1 MKRTELDIAGMA
13 SHATSDLLEL
23 WGVLRRHRQQ
33 IFLLTAMVTLLTALV
48 VFQMTPV
55 YRGTASL
62 LIENSVDNKVMTLN
76 DLYSNQRQTV
86 EAFNSQLQI
95 LHSRAVAE
103 RVIRNLKLYDH
114 PSMDPRTVKSRFS
127 LFEAKAEPRQM
138 SEDQMTEALV
148 GRVAGGLSI
157 EPVFRSQIVKV
168 SFYSPDR
175 ELAAKV
181 ANAVV
186 DAYIDNDFESRSGTT
201 QRASAW
207 LNERMAGIRT
217 KLEESEKALQH
228 YREQEN
234 IVDNKG
240 VVLSGTG
247 RQFEEVSTNLIGA
260 RMRLAEAQNAYNQVK
275 DAKGQPLSVLES
287 LPAVLKDSTVRQ
299 MKSVESEAM
308 RKVDEYKSRY
318 ASAHPK
324 MIAATAELQSAH
336 NALAQAIQT
345 VIAGI
350 YREYE
355 IARDNAS
362 AAAGAKARTQAEI
375 QSITRKGAQL
385 SMLERDVESYR
396 LLYSNFINRAKE
408 AEAAINLQS
417 TPGRMIDPAVTPLSP
432 VKPNKFNAI
441 AGALFLGLLGSSLL
455 VLLRA
460 YLDNTLRSEQEIER
474 RLRVSV
480 LGTVPLLDKKDGGE
494 NPSLVFLQNP
504 NSPFAEAVRG
514 IRTSVLLSAVDEPH
528 RVVAITSTVPG
539 EGKTTIAISLA
550 QALGQVKKV
559 LLIDADM
566 RRPTVGKN
574 IGDGLHEEVGLVD
587 YLAGDAELADCIH
600 GTPNPNVSVLPAG
613 KRLSLPLELLSSQRF
628 GDTIAGLKEQYD
640 MVIIDC
646 PPLKPVS
653 DSLVISRYANSVL
666 YVIKADE
673 APYQLIASSLK
684 SLREVDAPL
693 LGVVLNQ
700 VNART
705 ADHYGN
711 YSYQYQYVYGQEP
724 EKRPRT
730 FLGIRI

>member
-1 MKRTELDIAGMA
+1 MKRTELDIAGLA

-23 WGVLRRHRQQ
+23 WGVLRRHRNR
-33 IFLLTAMVTLLTALV
+33 IFLLTAMVGLLTALV

-55 YRGTASL
+55 YRGTAL
-62 LIENSVDNKVMTLN
+62 MLIENSVDNKVMTLN

-114 PSMDPRTVKSRFS
+114 PSMDPRTVKSRFG
-127 LFEAKAEPRQM
+127 LFEAKAETRQM

-157 EPVFRSQIVKV
+157 EPLWRSQIVKV
-168 SFYSPDR
+168 SFDSPDR

-181 ANAVV
+181 ANALV
-186 DAYIDNDFESRSGTT
+186 DAYIDNDFESRSGMT

-217 KLEESEKALQH
+217 KLEESERALQH

-247 RQFEEVSTNLIGA
+247 RQFEEVSTNLIAA

-417 TPGRMIDPAVTPLSP
+417 TPGRMIDPAVVPLSP

-474 RLRVSV
+474 RLHVSV

-528 RVVAITSTVPG
+528 RVVAITSTIPG

-613 KRLSLPLELLSSQRF
+613 KRLSLPLELLSSQKF
-628 GDTIAGLKEQYD
+628 GDTIAGLKELYD

-673 APYQLIASSLK
+673 APYQMIASSLK

-700 VNART
+700 VNTRL